1 MFANKTFILMTTA
14 LTILFAV
21 GISKWA
27 IAPVIIA
34 AGISALSSLAGQG
47 ISASQN
53 QKAANARDKYLK
65 QSRQEEQNW
74 YDRNYYADPTQRADA
89 QRLINQVSEEL
100 KNRNRTTAGRAAMG
114 GATEEAVAQE
124 KALGNQTLADV
135 VGDIAAANSTRKD
148 KIDEIHHQNVQHLN
162 DAEFD
167 MEQAEAARKAQN
179 IQTAMQTAGSLGAAI
194 AGSSVDDSSAPT
206 ETPMTTPADTATPVN
221 TPAAGSTDATTQLN
235 ATPPDTKSASVLN
248 RQNQMKKYY

>member
-1 MFANKTFILMTTA
+1 MITA

-34 AGISALSSLAGQG
+34 AGISALSSLAGMG
-47 ISASQN
+47 ISAAQN
-53 QKAANARDKYLK
+53 KNAANARDRYLR
-65 QSRQEEQNW
+65 QSRQEEGNW
-74 YDRNYYADPTQRADA
+74 YNRNYYADPTQRADA

-100 KNRNRTTAGRAAMG
+100 KNRNRATAGRAAMG

-135 VGDIAAANSTRKD
+135 VGDIAASNSARKD
-148 KIDEIHHQNVQHLN
+148 KIDEAHHSNVQNIN
-162 DAEFD
+162 DAEFN
-167 MEQAEAARKAQN
+167 MQQAEAARRAQN

-194 AGSSVDDSSAPT
+194 AGSSADDSTAPT
-206 ETPMTTPADTATPVN
+206 ETPMTTPADTATPVA
-221 TPAAGSTDATTQLN
+221 TPATGSTDAATQLN
-235 ATPPDTKSASVLN
+235 TTPPDPKSASVEN
-248 RQNQMKKYY
+248 RLNQMNKIY